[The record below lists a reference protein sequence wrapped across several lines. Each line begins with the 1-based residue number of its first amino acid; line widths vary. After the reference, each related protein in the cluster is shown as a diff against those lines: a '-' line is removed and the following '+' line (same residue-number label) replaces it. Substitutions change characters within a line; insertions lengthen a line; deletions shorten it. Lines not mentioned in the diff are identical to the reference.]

1 MYGVA
6 FPDKKLMAEW
16 KKRVEE
22 AEKRNHRRIGQ
33 VQELFFMDPV
43 TPGCVF
49 MLPHGTRIYNR
60 LQDFIRAEYR
70 KRGFD
75 EVVSPNIFNVNLWKT
90 SGHWDHYKVRLPL
103 SRSVF
108 SLSTVFPTHVLSLSL
123 SPLLPSPFS
132 LSAFSPSLLCISLS
146 VFVISLRTPSVSV
159 SLLPLPPY
167 LFSSSCISRSVI
179 EISLTLTPPAP
190 HAQRPPTG
198 FCVVS
203 FSLSGWRRLTRV

>member
-90 SGHWDHYKVRLPL
+90 SGHWDHYKVRLSL

-108 SLSTVFPTHVLSLSL
+108 SLSTLFPTHVLSLSASPFSLLSVCLLSLPPLYSSLCLCGLLAYSLGL
-123 SPLLPSPFS
+123 SPLLP
-132 LSAFSPSLLCISLS
+132 
-146 VFVISLRTPSVSV
+146 
-159 SLLPLPPY
+159 LPPF
-167 LFSSSCISRSVI
+167 LFSSSCISCSLM
-179 EISLTLTPPAP
+179 EISLTLTLPAP
-190 HAQRPPTG
+190 HAHRPPKES
-198 FCVVS
+198 CV
-203 FSLSGWRRLTRV
+203 